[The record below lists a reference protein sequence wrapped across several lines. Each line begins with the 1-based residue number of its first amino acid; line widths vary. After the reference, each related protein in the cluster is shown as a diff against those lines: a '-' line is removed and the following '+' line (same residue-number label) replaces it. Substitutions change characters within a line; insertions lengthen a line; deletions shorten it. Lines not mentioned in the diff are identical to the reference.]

1 MSTEV
6 KKYLSFFRI
15 RFVNGLQYRTAA
27 YAGIATQFAWGTMR
41 ILLFRA
47 FYQANPAA
55 FPMDFQAL
63 ASYVWLEQ
71 AFLALFS
78 TWTFDN
84 DIFAMIQN
92 GNIAYELTRP
102 LDLYGMWFTKN
113 LSLRVSRAVL
123 RCFPILI
130 VAAFLPAPY
139 GMALP
144 GDFMCFAAFLI
155 TAVLGTC
162 MVVSFVMLVYIATFY
177 TLNPLGVR
185 MIAVSLTDI
194 LSGSVLPLPFFPDA
208 VRRVIELTP
217 FGFMINL
224 PLRVYS
230 GDIAGG
236 ELIRGVV
243 LQLVWLAVLVLVGKL
258 WMRHSLKKVVVQ
270 GG

>member
-1 MSTEV
+1 MSTEI

-27 YAGIATQFAWGTMR
+27 YAGIATQFAWGAMR

-63 ASYVWLEQ
+63 ASYIWLEQ

-84 DIFAMIQN
+84 DIFTMIQN

-102 LDLYGMWFTKN
+102 LDLYNMWFTKN

-123 RCFPILI
+123 RCFPILV
-130 VAAFLPAPY
+130 VAAVLPAPY
-139 GMALP
+139 GMTLP
-144 GDFMCFAAFLI
+144 ADAVSFVMFLA

-162 MVVSFVMLVYIATFY
+162 MVVSFVMMVYIAAFH

-185 MIAVSLTDI
+185 IMAVSLTDI
-194 LSGSVLPLPFFPDA
+194 VSGSVVPLPFFPDS
-208 VRRVIELTP
+208 VRWVIELTP
-217 FGFMINL
+217 FGYMMNL

-230 GDIAGG
+230 GDIAGDA
-236 ELIRGVV
+236 LVRGVV
-243 LQLVWLAVLVLVGKL
+243 LQLVWLAVMVMLGRM
-258 WMRHSLKKVVVQ
+258 WMNRSLKKIVVQ